1 MLRFNAAEATRRL
14 LEAHAAELAAV
25 LIDPMPSRAGLIAP
39 EPEFILAIQDVCRR
53 HGILVISDEV
63 LNFRQ
68 GYAGAATRYGLEPD
82 LFSLGKIIGGGLADR
97 GGGRSR

>member
-1 MLRFNAAEATRRL
+1 M
-14 LEAHAAELAAV
+14 

-68 GYAGAATRYGLEPD
+68 GYAGAAARYGLKPD
-82 LFSLGKIIGGGLADR
+82 LFSLGKIIGGGLPIGAV
-97 GGGRSR
+97 GRSR